1 MTSQQGML
9 DGFDPPRSRAGQIAR
24 VLVDVDLPHMDRPLD
39 YVVPDKL
46 VDEAEVGRSVRV
58 RFSGSRVDGWII
70 EHTCREV
77 LDETARIES
86 VVSSIPEL
94 TPALYETA
102 RRIAA
107 RFLATTSQV
116 LSLAIPPRHARGE
129 RHVVEAQAPAWPT
142 LEAPSGSQQWGVY
155 SAGQALLNRLS
166 VGESPRAVVTAL
178 RPLIRRCLSDA
189 VAATVSSG
197 RSVIIVTA
205 TGEDAARCARALEE
219 DLGVCVALAGGE
231 VAPEERYRVH
241 VAATM
246 GHVPIVVGT
255 RSAVWVPCAKLGL
268 IVICDDGDDRLRER
282 RFPRCDVLD
291 VAVQR
296 CAVEGAGLLVAS
308 FARSVKAQA
317 LVRSGWAVSLDPVPG
332 ALRDA
337 TPRVH
342 LYGATEAEREGASG
356 HMRIPQ
362 AALRMIRQ
370 GLREGPVLIQVAAS
384 GYWPTVVCRR
394 CGERARCRHCSGP
407 LAVGSGGEATCSW
420 CARTSQSWRC
430 PHCAGTELRA
440 ARVGSTRTAEE
451 IARNL
456 PDASVLESSAAHR
469 ISRQLPSRPTVVVA
483 TPGAEPDV
491 DGGYAAAIILDA
503 HALAGRAEL
512 WAPEE
517 AARRWLNALSL
528 VRPGH
533 PGLVVGTI
541 PDALGQTLV
550 RWAPTDYAD
559 RLLDEREA
567 LGFFPAK
574 TMVALDGP
582 AAQVR
587 QVAEQVIR
595 EGGAELVGTV
605 VRPATRE
612 GEENEVRTLVRTPLA
627 GAASMLAVLTDI
639 RRSRSARKVPLVKM
653 SVNPPELF

>member
-9 DGFDPPRSRAGQIAR
+9 DGFDPPRSRAAQIAR

-39 YVVPDKL
+39 YVIPDKL

-70 EHTCREV
+70 ERTFREV

-86 VVSSIPEL
+86 IVSSVPVL
-94 TPALYETA
+94 TPALYEAA
-102 RRIAA
+102 RRIAT

-129 RHVVEAQAPAWPT
+129 KTAVEAHTSAWPST
-142 LEAPSGSQQWGVY
+142 EAPTVSEGWAAY
-155 SAGQALLNRLS
+155 SAGEALLHRLA

-178 RPLIRRCLSDA
+178 RPHLRACLSDA

-205 TGEDAARCARALEE
+205 TGEDAARYARALEE

-342 LYGATEAEREGASG
+342 LHGATEAEREGASG

-407 LAVGSGGEATCSW
+407 LAVGSGGEVTCSW

-430 PHCAGTELRA
+430 PHCSGTELRA

-567 LGFFPAK
+567 LGFFPAT

>member
-9 DGFDPPRSRAGQIAR
+9 DGFDPPRSRAAQIAR

-70 EHTCREV
+70 ERTCREV

-142 LEAPSGSQQWGVY
+142 LEAPSGSQQWGAY

-205 TGEDAARCARALEE
+205 TGEDAARYARALEE

-342 LYGATEAEREGASG
+342 LHGATEAEREGASG

-370 GLREGPVLIQVAAS
+370 RLREGPVLIQVAAS

-567 LGFFPAK
+567 LGFFPAT

>member
-1 MTSQQGML
+1 ML
-9 DGFDPPRSRAGQIAR
+9 DGFDPPRSRAAQIAR

-70 EHTCREV
+70 ERTCREV

-86 VVSSIPEL
+86 IVSSIPEL

-129 RHVVEAQAPAWPT
+129 RQVVEAQAPAWPT
-142 LEAPSGSQQWGVY
+142 LEAPSGSQQWGAY
-155 SAGQALLNRLS
+155 SAGQDLLNRLS

-342 LYGATEAEREGASG
+342 LHGATEAEREGASG

-469 ISRQLPSRPTVVVA
+469 ISRQLPSRPTVIVA

-567 LGFFPAK
+567 LGFFPAT

>member
-9 DGFDPPRSRAGQIAR
+9 DGFDPPRSRAAQIAR

-70 EHTCREV
+70 ERTCREV

-142 LEAPSGSQQWGVY
+142 LEAPSGSQQWGAY

-205 TGEDAARCARALEE
+205 TAEDAARCVRALEE

-342 LYGATEAEREGASG
+342 LHGATEAEREGASG

-384 GYWPTVVCRR
+384 GYWPTVICRR

-456 PDASVLESSAAHR
+456 PDASVLESSAAHK

-567 LGFFPAK
+567 LGFFPAT

>member
-9 DGFDPPRSRAGQIAR
+9 DGFDPPRSRAADIAR
-24 VLVDVDLPHMDRPLD
+24 VLVDVDLPHIDRPLD

-46 VDEAEVGRSVRV
+46 IDEAEVGRAVRV
-58 RFSGSRVDGWII
+58 RFSGTRVDGWIV
-70 EHTCREV
+70 ERTRREV
-77 LDETARIES
+77 LNDAAQIES
-86 VVSSIPEL
+86 VVSSIPVL
-94 TPALYETA
+94 TPALYESA
-102 RRIAA
+102 RRIAS

-129 RHVVEAQAPAWPT
+129 KTVVEAHESAWPSV
-142 LEAPSGSQQWGVY
+142 EAPTVSEGWAAY
-155 SAGQALLNRLS
+155 SAGEALLHRLAA
-166 VGESPRAVVTAL
+166 GQSPRAVVTAL
-178 RPLIRRCLSDA
+178 RPRMRACLLDA

-205 TGEDAARCARALEE
+205 TGEDAARYARVLEE
-219 DLGVCVALAGGE
+219 DLGVPVALTGGE
-231 VAPEERYRVH
+231 VSPEERYRIH
-241 VAATM
+241 AAATL
-246 GHVPIVVGT
+246 GRLPIVVGT
-255 RSAVWVPCAKLGL
+255 RSAAWVPCAQLGL

-342 LYGATEAEREGASG
+342 LHGATEAEREGASG

-407 LAVGSGGEATCSW
+407 LAVTSGGEVSCSW
-420 CARTSQSWRC
+420 CARSSQTWRC
-430 PHCAGTELRA
+430 PHCSGTELRA

-469 ISRQLPSRPTVVVA
+469 ISRQLPARPTVVVA

-503 HALAGRAEL
+503 HALAGRTEL

-541 PDALGQTLV
+541 PDALGQALV

-567 LGFFPAK
+567 LGFFPAT

-595 EGGAELVGTV
+595 EGGAELVGTI

>member
-1 MTSQQGML
+1 M
-9 DGFDPPRSRAGQIAR
+9 
-24 VLVDVDLPHMDRPLD
+24 
-39 YVVPDKL
+39 
-46 VDEAEVGRSVRV
+46 
-58 RFSGSRVDGWII
+58 
-70 EHTCREV
+70 
-77 LDETARIES
+77 
-86 VVSSIPEL
+86 
-94 TPALYETA
+94 
-102 RRIAA
+102 
-107 RFLATTSQV
+107 
-116 LSLAIPPRHARGE
+116 
-129 RHVVEAQAPAWPT
+129 
-142 LEAPSGSQQWGVY
+142 
-155 SAGQALLNRLS
+155 
-166 VGESPRAVVTAL
+166 
-178 RPLIRRCLSDA
+178 
-189 VAATVSSG
+189 
-197 RSVIIVTA
+197 
-205 TGEDAARCARALEE
+205 
-219 DLGVCVALAGGE
+219 
-231 VAPEERYRVH
+231 
-241 VAATM
+241 
-246 GHVPIVVGT
+246 
-255 RSAVWVPCAKLGL
+255 
-268 IVICDDGDDRLRER
+268 
-282 RFPRCDVLD
+282 
-291 VAVQR
+291 QR

-317 LVRSGWAVSLDPVPG
+317 LVRSGWAVSLDPAPG

-342 LYGATEAEREGASG
+342 LHGATEAEREGASG

-407 LAVGSGGEATCSW
+407 LAVGSGGEVTCSW

-430 PHCAGTELRA
+430 PHCSGTELRA

-469 ISRQLPSRPTVVVA
+469 INRQLPSRPTVVVA

-541 PDALGQTLV
+541 PDALGQALV

-567 LGFFPAK
+567 LGFFPAT

-627 GAASMLAVLTDI
+627 GAASMLAVLSDI
-639 RRSRSARKVPLVKM
+639 RRSRSARKVSLVKM

>member
-9 DGFDPPRSRAGQIAR
+9 DGFDPPRSRAADIAR

-39 YVVPDKL
+39 YVVPGTL
-46 VDEAEVGRSVRV
+46 IDEAEVGRAVRV
-58 RFSGSRVDGWII
+58 RFSGTRADGWIV
-70 EHTCREV
+70 ERTRRDV
-77 LDETARIES
+77 LDDAAQIES
-86 VVSSIPEL
+86 VVSSIPVL

-129 RHVVEAQAPAWPT
+129 KTVVEAHESAWPSVA
-142 LEAPSGSQQWGVY
+142 APTISEGWAAY
-155 SAGQALLNRLS
+155 SAGEALLHRLAA
-166 VGESPRAVVTAL
+166 GQSPRAVVTAL
-178 RPLIRRCLSDA
+178 RPRMRACLSDA
-189 VAATVSSG
+189 VAAAVSSG
-197 RSVIIVTA
+197 RSAIIVTA
-205 TGEDAARCARALEE
+205 TGEDAARYARVLEE
-219 DLGVCVALAGGE
+219 DLGVPVAVTGGD
-231 VAPEERYRVH
+231 VSPEERYRIH
-241 VAATM
+241 VAATL
-246 GHVPIVVGT
+246 GRLPIVIGT
-255 RSAVWVPCAKLGL
+255 RSAAWVPCAKLGL

-296 CAVEGAGLLVAS
+296 CAAEGAGLLVAS
-308 FARSVKAQA
+308 YARSVKAQA
-317 LVRSGWAVSLDPVPG
+317 LVRSGWAVSLDPVPD

-342 LYGATEAEREGASG
+342 LHGQAEAEREGASG

-407 LAVGSGGEATCSW
+407 LAVGSGGEVTCSW

-430 PHCAGTELRA
+430 PHCSGTELRA

-469 ISRQLPSRPTVVVA
+469 INRQLPSRPTVVVA

-541 PDALGQTLV
+541 PDALGQALV

-567 LGFFPAK
+567 LGFFPAT

-595 EGGAELVGTV
+595 GGGAELVGTV

-627 GAASMLAVLTDI
+627 GAASMLAVLSDI

>member
-9 DGFDPPRSRAGQIAR
+9 DGFDPPRSRAADIAR

-70 EHTCREV
+70 ERTCREV

-86 VVSSIPEL
+86 VVSSVPVL

-342 LYGATEAEREGASG
+342 LHGATEAEREGASG

-567 LGFFPAK
+567 LGFFPAT

>member
-9 DGFDPPRSRAGQIAR
+9 DGFDPPRSRAAQIAR

-39 YVVPDKL
+39 YVIPDKL

-70 EHTCREV
+70 ERTFREV

-86 VVSSIPEL
+86 IVSSVPVL
-94 TPALYETA
+94 TPALYEAA
-102 RRIAA
+102 RRIAT

-129 RHVVEAQAPAWPT
+129 KTAVEAHTSAWPST
-142 LEAPSGSQQWGVY
+142 EAPTVSEGWAAY
-155 SAGQALLNRLS
+155 SAGEALLHRLA

-178 RPLIRRCLSDA
+178 RPHLRACLSDA

-205 TGEDAARCARALEE
+205 TGEDAARYARALEE
-219 DLGVCVALAGGE
+219 DLGVPVALTGGD
-231 VAPEERYRVH
+231 VSPEERYCIH
-241 VAATM
+241 AAATL
-246 GHVPIVVGT
+246 GRLPIVVGT
-255 RSAVWVPCAKLGL
+255 RSAAWVPCAQLGL
-268 IVICDDGDDRLRER
+268 IIICDDGDDRLRER

-317 LVRSGWAVSLDPVPG
+317 LVRSRWAVSLDPAPG

-342 LYGATEAEREGASG
+342 LHGATEAEREGASG

-430 PHCAGTELRA
+430 PHCSGTELRA

-567 LGFFPAK
+567 LGFFPAT

>member
-9 DGFDPPRSRAGQIAR
+9 DGFDPPRSRAAQIAR

-39 YVVPDKL
+39 YVIPDKL

-70 EHTCREV
+70 ERTFREV

-86 VVSSIPEL
+86 IVSSVPVL
-94 TPALYETA
+94 TPALYEAA
-102 RRIAA
+102 RRIAT

-129 RHVVEAQAPAWPT
+129 KTAVEAHTSAWPST
-142 LEAPSGSQQWGVY
+142 EAPTVSEGWAAY
-155 SAGQALLNRLS
+155 SAGEALLHRLA

-178 RPLIRRCLSDA
+178 RPHLRACLSDA

-205 TGEDAARCARALEE
+205 TGEDAARYARALEE
-219 DLGVCVALAGGE
+219 DLGVPVALTGGD
-231 VAPEERYRVH
+231 VSPEERYCIH
-241 VAATM
+241 AAATL
-246 GHVPIVVGT
+246 GRLPIVVGT
-255 RSAVWVPCAKLGL
+255 RSAAWVPCAQLGL
-268 IVICDDGDDRLRER
+268 IIICDDGDDRLRER

-296 CAVEGAGLLVAS
+296 CAVEDAGLLVAS

-317 LVRSGWAVSLDPVPG
+317 LVRSRWAVSLDPAPG

-342 LYGATEAEREGASG
+342 LHGATEAEREGASG

-430 PHCAGTELRA
+430 PHCSGTELRA

-567 LGFFPAK
+567 LGFFPAT

>member
-9 DGFDPPRSRAGQIAR
+9 DGFDPPRSRAAQIAR

-39 YVVPDKL
+39 YVIPDKL

-70 EHTCREV
+70 ERTFREV

-86 VVSSIPEL
+86 IVSSVPVL
-94 TPALYETA
+94 TPALYEAA
-102 RRIAA
+102 RRIAT

-129 RHVVEAQAPAWPT
+129 KTAVEAHTSAWPST
-142 LEAPSGSQQWGVY
+142 EAPTVSEGWAAY
-155 SAGQALLNRLS
+155 SAGEALLHRLA

-178 RPLIRRCLSDA
+178 RPHLRACLSDA

-205 TGEDAARCARALEE
+205 TGEDAARYARALEE
-219 DLGVCVALAGGE
+219 DLGVPVALTGGD
-231 VAPEERYRVH
+231 VSPEERYCIH
-241 VAATM
+241 AAATL
-246 GHVPIVVGT
+246 GRLPIVVGT
-255 RSAVWVPCAKLGL
+255 RSAAWVPCAQLGL
-268 IVICDDGDDRLRER
+268 IIICDDGDDRLRER

-317 LVRSGWAVSLDPVPG
+317 LVRSRWAVSLDPAPG

-342 LYGATEAEREGASG
+342 LHGATEAEGEGASG

-430 PHCAGTELRA
+430 PHCSGTELRA

-567 LGFFPAK
+567 LGFFPAT

>member
-9 DGFDPPRSRAGQIAR
+9 DGFDPPRSRAAQIAR

-39 YVVPDKL
+39 YVIPDKL
-46 VDEAEVGRSVRV
+46 VDEAEVGRAVRV
-58 RFSGSRVDGWII
+58 RFSGTRVDGWIV
-70 EHTCREV
+70 ERTHRDV
-77 LDETARIES
+77 LDDAAQIES
-86 VVSSIPEL
+86 VSSAMPVL
-94 TPALYETA
+94 TPALYEAA
-102 RRIAA
+102 RRIAT

-116 LSLAIPPRHARGE
+116 LSLAIPARHARGE
-129 RHVVEAQAPAWPT
+129 KSVVEAHKSAWPSV
-142 LEAPSGSQQWGVY
+142 EAPTVSEGWAAY
-155 SAGQALLNRLS
+155 SAGEALLHRLAA
-166 VGESPRAVVTAL
+166 GESPRAVVTAL
-178 RPLIRRCLSDA
+178 RPHLRACLSDA

-197 RSVIIVTA
+197 RSAIIVTA
-205 TGEDAARCARALEE
+205 TGEDAVRYARALEE
-219 DLGVCVALAGGE
+219 DLGVPVALTGGD
-231 VAPEERYRVH
+231 VSPEERYRIH
-241 VAATM
+241 AAAIL
-246 GHVPIVVGT
+246 GRLPIVVGT
-255 RSAVWVPCAKLGL
+255 RSAAWVPCARLGL

-567 LGFFPAK
+567 LGFFPAT

>member
-9 DGFDPPRSRAGQIAR
+9 DGFDPPRSRSAQIAR

-39 YVVPDKL
+39 YVIPDKFI
-46 VDEAEVGRSVRV
+46 DEAEVGRAVRV
-58 RFSGSRVDGWII
+58 RFSGTRVDGWIV
-70 EHTCREV
+70 ERTHRDA
-77 LDETARIES
+77 LDDAAQIES
-86 VVSSIPEL
+86 VSSAMPVL
-94 TPALYETA
+94 TPALYEAA
-102 RRIAA
+102 RRIAT

-129 RHVVEAQAPAWPT
+129 KTVVEAHASAWPST
-142 LEAPSGSQQWGVY
+142 EAPTVSEGWAAY
-155 SAGQALLNRLS
+155 SAGEALLHRLA
-166 VGESPRAVVTAL
+166 VGASPRAVVTAL
-178 RPLIRRCLSDA
+178 RPHLRACLSDA

-205 TGEDAARCARALEE
+205 TGEDAARYARALEE
-219 DLGVCVALAGGE
+219 DLGVPVALTGGD
-231 VAPEERYRVH
+231 VSPEERYRIH
-241 VAATM
+241 AAAIL
-246 GHVPIVVGT
+246 GRLPIVVGT
-255 RSAVWVPCAKLGL
+255 RSAAWVPCAQLGL

-317 LVRSGWAVSLDPVPG
+317 LVRSGWAVSLDPAPG

-342 LYGATEAEREGASG
+342 LHGATEAEREGASG

-407 LAVGSGGEATCSW
+407 LAVGSGGEVTCSW

-430 PHCAGTELRA
+430 PHCSGTELRA

-469 ISRQLPSRPTVVVA
+469 INRQLPSRPTIVVA

-541 PDALGQTLV
+541 PDALGQALV

-567 LGFFPAK
+567 LGFFPAT

-627 GAASMLAVLTDI
+627 GAASMLAVLSDI
-639 RRSRSARKVPLVKM
+639 RRSRSARKVSLVKM

>member
-9 DGFDPPRSRAGQIAR
+9 DGFDQPRSRAADIAR
-24 VLVDVDLPHMDRPLD
+24 VLVDVDLPHIDRPLD

-46 VDEAEVGRSVRV
+46 IDEAEVGRAVRV
-58 RFSGSRVDGWII
+58 RFSGTRVDGWIV
-70 EHTCREV
+70 ERTRREV
-77 LDETARIES
+77 LNDAAQIES
-86 VVSSIPEL
+86 VVSSIPVL
-94 TPALYETA
+94 TPALYESA
-102 RRIAA
+102 RRIAS

-129 RHVVEAQAPAWPT
+129 KTVVEAHESAWPSV
-142 LEAPSGSQQWGVY
+142 EAPTVSEGWAAY
-155 SAGQALLNRLS
+155 SAGEALLHRLAA
-166 VGESPRAVVTAL
+166 GQSPRAVVTAL
-178 RPLIRRCLSDA
+178 RPRMRACLLDA

-205 TGEDAARCARALEE
+205 TGEDAARYARVLEE
-219 DLGVCVALAGGE
+219 DLGVPVALTGGE
-231 VAPEERYRVH
+231 VSPEERYRIH
-241 VAATM
+241 AAATL
-246 GHVPIVVGT
+246 GRLPIVVGT
-255 RSAVWVPCAKLGL
+255 RSAAWVPCAKLGL

-342 LYGATEAEREGASG
+342 LHGATEAEREGASG

-362 AALRMIRQ
+362 AALRIIRQ

-407 LAVGSGGEATCSW
+407 LAVTSGGEVSCSW
-420 CARTSQSWRC
+420 CARSSQTWRC
-430 PHCAGTELRA
+430 PHCSGTELRA

-469 ISRQLPSRPTVVVA
+469 ISRQLPARPTVVVA

-503 HALAGRAEL
+503 HALAGRTEL

-541 PDALGQTLV
+541 PDALGQALV

-567 LGFFPAK
+567 LGFFPAT

-595 EGGAELVGTV
+595 EGGAELVGTI

-627 GAASMLAVLTDI
+627 GAGSMLAVLTDI

>member
-70 EHTCREV
+70 ERTCREV

-342 LYGATEAEREGASG
+342 LHGATEAEREGASG

-370 GLREGPVLIQVAAS
+370 RLREGPVLIQVAAS

-567 LGFFPAK
+567 LGFFPAT

>member
-9 DGFDPPRSRAGQIAR
+9 DGFDPPRSRAAQIAR

-46 VDEAEVGRSVRV
+46 VDEAEVGRAVRV
-58 RFSGSRVDGWII
+58 RFSGTRVDGWIV
-70 EHTCREV
+70 ERTHRDV
-77 LDETARIES
+77 LDDAAQIES
-86 VVSSIPEL
+86 VSSAMPVL
-94 TPALYETA
+94 TPALYEAA
-102 RRIAA
+102 RRIAT

-129 RHVVEAQAPAWPT
+129 KTAVEAHTSAWPST
-142 LEAPSGSQQWGVY
+142 EAPTVSEGWAAY
-155 SAGQALLNRLS
+155 SAGEALLHRLA

-178 RPLIRRCLSDA
+178 RPHLRACLSDA

-205 TGEDAARCARALEE
+205 TGEDAARYARALEE
-219 DLGVCVALAGGE
+219 DLGVPVALTGGD
-231 VAPEERYRVH
+231 VSPEERYCIH
-241 VAATM
+241 AAATL
-246 GHVPIVVGT
+246 GRLPIVVGT
-255 RSAVWVPCAKLGL
+255 RSAAWVPCAQLGL
-268 IVICDDGDDRLRER
+268 IIICDDGDDRLRER

-317 LVRSGWAVSLDPVPG
+317 LVRSRWAVSLDPAPG

-342 LYGATEAEREGASG
+342 LHGATEAEREGASG

-430 PHCAGTELRA
+430 PHCSGTELRA
-440 ARVGSTRTAEE
+440 TRVGSTRTAEE

-567 LGFFPAK
+567 LGFFPAT

>member
-9 DGFDPPRSRAGQIAR
+9 EGFDPPRSRSAEIAR
-24 VLVDVDLPHMDRPLD
+24 VLVDVDLPHIDRPLD
-39 YVVPDKL
+39 YVVPEKL
-46 VDEAEVGRSVRV
+46 IDQATVGNLVRV
-58 RFSGSRVDGWII
+58 RFSGARVDGWII
-70 EHTCREV
+70 ERTRRDV
-77 LDETARIES
+77 LDDAAHIES
-86 VVSSIPEL
+86 VSSSIPVL

-102 RRIAA
+102 RRIAG

-129 RHVVEAQAPAWPT
+129 TRVLEQAPLPWPR
-142 LEAPSGSQQWGVY
+142 LEAPSASAGWGAY
-155 SAGQALLNRLS
+155 SAGEALLSRLS
-166 VGESPRAVVTAL
+166 SGESPRAVVTAL
-178 RPLIRRCLSDA
+178 RPLMRCCLSDA
-189 VAATVSSG
+189 VAATVASG
-197 RSVIIVTA
+197 RSVIVVTP
-205 TGEDAARCARALEE
+205 TGEEATRYARSLEE
-219 DLGVCVALAGGE
+219 DLGVPVAVTGGE
-231 VAPEERYRVH
+231 VAPEERYRIH
-241 VAATM
+241 AAATL
-246 GHVPIVVGT
+246 GRVPIVVGT
-255 RSAVWVPCAKLGL
+255 RSAVWVPCASLGL
-268 IVICDDGDDRLRER
+268 IIICDDGDDRHRER
-282 RFPRCDVLD
+282 RFPRCDSLD

-308 FARSVKAQA
+308 YARSVKAQA
-317 LVRSGWAVSLDPVPG
+317 LVRSGWAASLEPFPG

-342 LYGATEAEREGASG
+342 LHGVTEAQREGASG

-370 GLREGPVLIQVAAS
+370 GLREGVVLIQVGAS

-407 LAVGSGGEATCSW
+407 LALGSGGEMTCSR
-420 CARTSQSWRC
+420 ASVSWRC
-430 PHCAGTELRA
+430 PHCSGTDLRA

-469 ISRQLPSRPTVVVA
+469 INRQLPARPTVVVA

-491 DGGYAAAIILDA
+491 DGGYAGAIILDA

-541 PDALGQTLV
+541 PDALGQALV

-567 LGFFPAK
+567 LGFFPAT

-582 AAQVR
+582 SAQVR

-627 GAASMLAVLTDI
+627 GAAAMLAVLADI

>member
-9 DGFDPPRSRAGQIAR
+9 DGFDPPRSRSVEIAR

-46 VDEAEVGRSVRV
+46 IDEATVGQLVRV
-58 RFSGSRVDGWII
+58 RFSGARVDGWIV
-70 EHTCREV
+70 ECTQREM
-77 LDETARIES
+77 LDDSAHIES
-86 VVSSIPEL
+86 VASSIPVL

-102 RRIAA
+102 RRIAG

-116 LSLAIPPRHARGE
+116 LSLAIPPRHARAE
-129 RHVVEAQAPAWPT
+129 KHVLEQTPPPWPS
-142 LEAPSGSQQWGVY
+142 LEAPSVSAGWGAY

-166 VGESPRAVVTAL
+166 SGQSPRAVVTAL
-178 RPLIRRCLSDA
+178 RPLMRRCLSDA

-197 RSVIIVTA
+197 RSVIIVTS
-205 TGEDAARCARALEE
+205 TGEEASRYARNLEE
-219 DLGVCVALAGGE
+219 DLGVPVAVTGGE
-231 VAPEERYRVH
+231 VTPEERYRIH
-241 VAATM
+241 AAATL

-255 RSAVWVPCAKLGL
+255 RSAVWVPCTKLGL
-268 IVICDDGDDRLRER
+268 IIICDDGDDRLRER
-282 RFPRCDVLD
+282 RFPRCDSLD

-296 CAVEGAGLLVAS
+296 CAVEGAGLLVTS
-308 FARSVKAQA
+308 YARSVKAQA
-317 LVRSGWAVSLDPVPG
+317 LVRSGWAVTLDPFPH

-342 LYGATEAEREGASG
+342 LHGVTEAAREGASG
-356 HMRIPQ
+356 HLRIPQ
-362 AALRMIRQ
+362 AALRIIRQ

-407 LAVGSGGEATCSW
+407 LAVVRGGEVTCSW
-420 CARTSQSWRC
+420 CARASVSWRC
-430 PHCAGTELRA
+430 PYCSGTELRA

-469 ISRQLPSRPTVVVA
+469 ISRQLPKRPTVVVA

-503 HALAGRAEL
+503 HALAGRTEL

-533 PGLVVGTI
+533 PGLIVGTI
-541 PDALGQTLV
+541 PDALGQALV

-567 LGFFPAK
+567 LGFFPAT

-582 AAQVR
+582 SAQVR

-627 GAASMLAVLTDI
+627 GAPAMLAVLADI

>member
-9 DGFDPPRSRAGQIAR
+9 DGFDPPRSRSAQIAR

-39 YVVPDKL
+39 YVVPDNL
-46 VDEAEVGRSVRV
+46 IDEALVGHLVRV
-58 RFSGSRVDGWII
+58 RFSGARVDGWIV
-70 EHTCREV
+70 ERTRREV
-77 LDETARIES
+77 LDETAHIES
-86 VVSSIPEL
+86 VVSSIPVL

-102 RRIAA
+102 RRIAT

-129 RHVVEAQAPAWPT
+129 RQVLEQ
-142 LEAPSGSQQWGVY
+142 EAPSWPSLDTPSHSRHWGSY
-155 SAGQALLNRLS
+155 AAGQALLNRLS
-166 VGESPRAVVTAL
+166 AGESPRAVTTAL
-178 RPLIRRCLSDA
+178 RPSMHGCVTDA

-197 RSVIIVTA
+197 RSVIIVAA
-205 TGEDAARCARALEE
+205 TGEEAAQIARVLEE
-219 DLGVCVALAGGE
+219 GLGVSVALTGGE
-231 VAPEERYRVH
+231 ATPEERYRVH
-241 VAATM
+241 AAATL

-308 FARSVKAQA
+308 YARSVKAQA
-317 LVRSGWAVSLDPVPG
+317 LVRSGWAASLDPSPG

-342 LYGATEAEREGASG
+342 MHGATEAEREGASG

-407 LAVGSGGEATCSW
+407 LAAGGGGEVTCTW
-420 CARTSQSWRC
+420 CARATQTWRC
-430 PHCAGTELRA
+430 PHCSGTELRA

-483 TPGAEPDV
+483 TPGAEPSV
-491 DGGYAAAIILDA
+491 DGGYAAGIILDA

-517 AARRWLNALSL
+517 AARRWINALSL
-528 VRPGH
+528 VRPGR

-541 PDALGQTLV
+541 PEALGQALV
-550 RWAPTDYAD
+550 RWSLTDYAD

-567 LGFFPAK
+567 LGFFPAT

-587 QVAEQVIR
+587 QVAEQVMR

-627 GAASMLAVLTDI
+627 GASSMLAVLADI

>member
-9 DGFDPPRSRAGQIAR
+9 DGFDPPRSRAADIAR
-24 VLVDVDLPHMDRPLD
+24 VLVDVDLPHIDRPLD

-46 VDEAEVGRSVRV
+46 IDEAEVGRAVRV
-58 RFSGSRVDGWII
+58 RFSGTRMDGWIV
-70 EHTCREV
+70 ERTRREV
-77 LDETARIES
+77 LNDAAQIES
-86 VVSSIPEL
+86 VVSSIPVL
-94 TPALYETA
+94 TSALYESA
-102 RRIAA
+102 RRIAS

-129 RHVVEAQAPAWPT
+129 KAAVEAHTSAWPSV
-142 LEAPSGSQQWGVY
+142 EAPTVSEGWAAY
-155 SAGQALLNRLS
+155 SAGEALLHRLAA
-166 VGESPRAVVTAL
+166 GQSPRAVVTAL
-178 RPLIRRCLSDA
+178 RPRIHACLSDA

-205 TGEDAARCARALEE
+205 TGEDAARYARVLEE
-219 DLGVCVALAGGE
+219 DLGVPVALTGGE
-231 VAPEERYRVH
+231 VSPEERYRIH
-241 VAATM
+241 AAATL
-246 GHVPIVVGT
+246 GRLPIVVGT
-255 RSAVWVPCAKLGL
+255 RSAAWVPCAQLGL

-342 LYGATEAEREGASG
+342 LHGAAEAEREGASG

-407 LAVGSGGEATCSW
+407 LAVTSGGEVSCSW
-420 CARTSQSWRC
+420 CARSSQTWRC
-430 PHCAGTELRA
+430 PHCSGTELRA
-440 ARVGSTRTAEE
+440 ARVGSARTAEE

-469 ISRQLPSRPTVVVA
+469 ISRQLPARPTVVVA
-483 TPGAEPDV
+483 TPGAEPDA

-503 HALAGRAEL
+503 HALAGRTEL

-541 PDALGQTLV
+541 PDALGQALV

-567 LGFFPAK
+567 LGFFPAT

-627 GAASMLAVLTDI
+627 GAGSMLAVLTDI

>member
-9 DGFDPPRSRAGQIAR
+9 DGFDPPRSRAAQIAR

-39 YVVPDKL
+39 YVIPDKL

-70 EHTCREV
+70 ERTFREV

-86 VVSSIPEL
+86 IVSSVPVL
-94 TPALYETA
+94 TPALYEAA
-102 RRIAA
+102 RRIAT

-129 RHVVEAQAPAWPT
+129 KTAVEAHTSAWPST
-142 LEAPSGSQQWGVY
+142 EAPTVSEGWAAY
-155 SAGQALLNRLS
+155 SAGEALLHRLA

-178 RPLIRRCLSDA
+178 RPHLRACLSDA

-205 TGEDAARCARALEE
+205 TGEDAARYARALEE
-219 DLGVCVALAGGE
+219 DLGVPVALTGGD
-231 VAPEERYRVH
+231 VSPEERYCIH
-241 VAATM
+241 AAATL
-246 GHVPIVVGT
+246 GRLPIVVGT
-255 RSAVWVPCAKLGL
+255 RSAAWVPCAQLGL
-268 IVICDDGDDRLRER
+268 IIICDDGDDRLRER

-317 LVRSGWAVSLDPVPG
+317 LVRSRWAVSLDPAPG

-342 LYGATEAEREGASG
+342 LHGATEAEREGASG

-430 PHCAGTELRA
+430 PHCSGTLLRA

-483 TPGAEPDV
+483 TPGAEPDM

-567 LGFFPAK
+567 LGFFPAT

>member
-70 EHTCREV
+70 ERTCREV

-116 LSLAIPPRHARGE
+116 LSLAIPLRHARGE

-342 LYGATEAEREGASG
+342 LHGATEAEREGASG

-370 GLREGPVLIQVAAS
+370 RLREGPVLIQVAAS

-567 LGFFPAK
+567 LGFFPAT

>member
-9 DGFDPPRSRAGQIAR
+9 DGFDPPRSRAAQIAR

-39 YVVPDKL
+39 YVIPDKL

-70 EHTCREV
+70 ERTFREV

-86 VVSSIPEL
+86 IVSSVPVL
-94 TPALYETA
+94 TPALYEAA
-102 RRIAA
+102 RRIAT

-129 RHVVEAQAPAWPT
+129 KTAVEAHTSAWPST
-142 LEAPSGSQQWGVY
+142 EAPTVSEGWAAY
-155 SAGQALLNRLS
+155 SAGEALLHRLA

-178 RPLIRRCLSDA
+178 RPHLRACLSDA

-205 TGEDAARCARALEE
+205 TGEDAARYARALEE
-219 DLGVCVALAGGE
+219 DLGVPVALTGGD
-231 VAPEERYRVH
+231 VSPEERYCIH
-241 VAATM
+241 AAATL
-246 GHVPIVVGT
+246 GRLPIVVGT
-255 RSAVWVPCAKLGL
+255 RSAAWVPCAQLGL
-268 IVICDDGDDRLRER
+268 IIICDDGDDRLRER

-317 LVRSGWAVSLDPVPG
+317 LVRSRWAVSLDPAPG
-332 ALRDA
+332 VLRDA

-342 LYGATEAEREGASG
+342 LHGATEAEREGASG

-430 PHCAGTELRA
+430 PHCSGTELRA

-567 LGFFPAK
+567 LGFFPAT

>member
-9 DGFDPPRSRAGQIAR
+9 DGFDPPRSRAAQIAR

-70 EHTCREV
+70 ERTCREV

-86 VVSSIPEL
+86 IVSSVPVL
-94 TPALYETA
+94 TPALYEAA
-102 RRIAA
+102 RRIAT

-129 RHVVEAQAPAWPT
+129 KTAVEAHTSAWPST
-142 LEAPSGSQQWGVY
+142 EAPTVSEGWAAY
-155 SAGQALLNRLS
+155 SAGEALLHRLA

-178 RPLIRRCLSDA
+178 RPHLRACLSDA

-205 TGEDAARCARALEE
+205 TGEDAARYARALEE
-219 DLGVCVALAGGE
+219 DLGVPVALTGGD
-231 VAPEERYRVH
+231 VSPEERYCIH
-241 VAATM
+241 AAATL
-246 GHVPIVVGT
+246 GRLPIVVGT
-255 RSAVWVPCAKLGL
+255 RSAAWVPCAQLGL
-268 IVICDDGDDRLRER
+268 IIICDDGDDRLRER

-317 LVRSGWAVSLDPVPG
+317 LVRSRWAVSLDPAPG

-342 LYGATEAEREGASG
+342 LHGATEAEREGASG

-430 PHCAGTELRA
+430 PHCSGTELRA

-567 LGFFPAK
+567 LGFFPAT

>member
-9 DGFDPPRSRAGQIAR
+9 DGFDQPRSRAADIAR
-24 VLVDVDLPHMDRPLD
+24 VLVDVDLPHIDRPLD

-46 VDEAEVGRSVRV
+46 IDEAEVGRAVRV
-58 RFSGSRVDGWII
+58 RFSGTRVDGWIV
-70 EHTCREV
+70 ERTRREV
-77 LDETARIES
+77 LNDAAQIES
-86 VVSSIPEL
+86 VVSSIPVL
-94 TPALYETA
+94 TPALYESA
-102 RRIAA
+102 RRIAS

-129 RHVVEAQAPAWPT
+129 KTVVEAHESAWPSV
-142 LEAPSGSQQWGVY
+142 EAPTVSEGWAAY
-155 SAGQALLNRLS
+155 SAGEALLHRLAA
-166 VGESPRAVVTAL
+166 GQSPRAVVTAL
-178 RPLIRRCLSDA
+178 RPRMRACLLDA

-205 TGEDAARCARALEE
+205 TGEDAARYARVLEE
-219 DLGVCVALAGGE
+219 DLGVPVALTGGE
-231 VAPEERYRVH
+231 VSPEERYRIH
-241 VAATM
+241 AAATL
-246 GHVPIVVGT
+246 GRLPIVVGT
-255 RSAVWVPCAKLGL
+255 RSAAWVPCAKLGL

-342 LYGATEAEREGASG
+342 LHGATEAEREGASG

-362 AALRMIRQ
+362 AALRIIRQ

-407 LAVGSGGEATCSW
+407 LAVTSGGEVSCSW
-420 CARTSQSWRC
+420 CARSSQTWRC
-430 PHCAGTELRA
+430 PHCSGTELRA

-469 ISRQLPSRPTVVVA
+469 ISRQLPARPTVVVA

-503 HALAGRAEL
+503 HALAGRTEL

-541 PDALGQTLV
+541 PDALGQALV

-559 RLLDEREA
+559 RLLDERVA
-567 LGFFPAK
+567 LGFFPAT

-595 EGGAELVGTV
+595 EGGAELVGTI

-627 GAASMLAVLTDI
+627 GAGSMLAVLTDI

>member
-9 DGFDPPRSRAGQIAR
+9 DGFDPPRSRAADIAR

-46 VDEAEVGRSVRV
+46 IDEAEVGRAVRV
-58 RFSGSRVDGWII
+58 RFSGTRADGWIV
-70 EHTCREV
+70 ERTRRDV
-77 LDETARIES
+77 LDNAAQIES
-86 VVSSIPEL
+86 VVSSVPVL

-129 RHVVEAQAPAWPT
+129 KTVVEAHKSAWPSVA
-142 LEAPSGSQQWGVY
+142 APTVSEGWVAY
-155 SAGQALLNRLS
+155 SAGEALLHRLAA
-166 VGESPRAVVTAL
+166 GQSPRAVVTAL
-178 RPLIRRCLSDA
+178 RPRMRACLSDA

-197 RSVIIVTA
+197 RSAIIVTA
-205 TGEDAARCARALEE
+205 TGEDAARLARILEE
-219 DLGVCVALAGGE
+219 DLGVPVALTGAD
-231 VAPEERYRVH
+231 VSLEERYRIH
-241 VAATM
+241 VAATL
-246 GHVPIVVGT
+246 GRLPIVVGT
-255 RSAVWVPCAKLGL
+255 RSAAWVPCAKLGL

-308 FARSVKAQA
+308 YARSVKAQA
-317 LVRSGWAVSLDPVPG
+317 LVRSGWAVSLDPVPD

-342 LYGATEAEREGASG
+342 L
-356 HMRIPQ
+356 H
-362 AALRMIRQ
+362 RQ

-407 LAVGSGGEATCSW
+407 LAVGSGAEVTCSW
-420 CARTSQSWRC
+420 CARTSQTWRC
-430 PHCAGTELRA
+430 PHCSGTELRA

-469 ISRQLPSRPTVVVA
+469 ISRQLPARPTVVVA

-503 HALAGRAEL
+503 HALAGRTEL

-517 AARRWLNALSL
+517 ATRRWLNALSL
-528 VRPGH
+528 VCPGH

-541 PDALGQTLV
+541 PDALGQALV

-567 LGFFPAK
+567 LGFFPAT

>member
-1 MTSQQGML
+1 ML

-70 EHTCREV
+70 ERTCREV

-342 LYGATEAEREGASG
+342 LHGATEAEREGASG

-370 GLREGPVLIQVAAS
+370 RLREGPVLIQVAAS

-567 LGFFPAK
+567 LGFFPAT

>member
-9 DGFDPPRSRAGQIAR
+9 DGFDPPRSRAAQIAR

-46 VDEAEVGRSVRV
+46 VDEAEVGCSVRV

-70 EHTCREV
+70 ERTCREV
-77 LDETARIES
+77 LDETAQIES
-86 VVSSIPEL
+86 VSSAMPVL
-94 TPALYETA
+94 TPALYEAA
-102 RRIAA
+102 RRIAT

-129 RHVVEAQAPAWPT
+129 KTAVEAHTSAWPST
-142 LEAPSGSQQWGVY
+142 EAPTVSEGWAAY
-155 SAGQALLNRLS
+155 SAGEALLHRLA

-178 RPLIRRCLSDA
+178 RPHLRACLSDA

-205 TGEDAARCARALEE
+205 TGEDAARYARALEE

-342 LYGATEAEREGASG
+342 LHGATEAEREGASG

-420 CARTSQSWRC
+420 CARTPQSWRC

-567 LGFFPAK
+567 LGFFPAT

>member
-9 DGFDPPRSRAGQIAR
+9 DGFDPPRSRAAQIAR

-46 VDEAEVGRSVRV
+46 VDEAEVGRAVRV
-58 RFSGSRVDGWII
+58 RFSGTRVDGWIV
-70 EHTCREV
+70 ERTHRDV
-77 LDETARIES
+77 LDDAAQIES
-86 VVSSIPEL
+86 VSSAMPVL
-94 TPALYETA
+94 TPALYEAA
-102 RRIAA
+102 RRIAT

-129 RHVVEAQAPAWPT
+129 KTAVEAHTSAWPST
-142 LEAPSGSQQWGVY
+142 EAPTVSEGWAAY
-155 SAGQALLNRLS
+155 SAGEALLHRLA

-178 RPLIRRCLSDA
+178 RPHLRACLSDA

-205 TGEDAARCARALEE
+205 TGEDAARYARALEE
-219 DLGVCVALAGGE
+219 DLGVPVALTGGD
-231 VAPEERYRVH
+231 VSPEERYCIH
-241 VAATM
+241 AAATL
-246 GHVPIVVGT
+246 GRLPIVVGT
-255 RSAVWVPCAKLGL
+255 RSAAWVPCAQLGL
-268 IVICDDGDDRLRER
+268 IIICDDGDDRLRER

-317 LVRSGWAVSLDPVPG
+317 LVRSRWAVSLDPAPG

-342 LYGATEAEREGASG
+342 LHGATEAEREGASG

-430 PHCAGTELRA
+430 PHCSGTELRA

-567 LGFFPAK
+567 LGFFPAT

>member
-1 MTSQQGML
+1 M
-9 DGFDPPRSRAGQIAR
+9 
-24 VLVDVDLPHMDRPLD
+24 
-39 YVVPDKL
+39 
-46 VDEAEVGRSVRV
+46 
-58 RFSGSRVDGWII
+58 
-70 EHTCREV
+70 
-77 LDETARIES
+77 
-86 VVSSIPEL
+86 
-94 TPALYETA
+94 
-102 RRIAA
+102 
-107 RFLATTSQV
+107 
-116 LSLAIPPRHARGE
+116 
-129 RHVVEAQAPAWPT
+129 
-142 LEAPSGSQQWGVY
+142 
-155 SAGQALLNRLS
+155 
-166 VGESPRAVVTAL
+166 
-178 RPLIRRCLSDA
+178 
-189 VAATVSSG
+189 
-197 RSVIIVTA
+197 TA
-205 TGEDAARCARALEE
+205 TGEDAARYARALEE
-219 DLGVCVALAGGE
+219 DLGVPVALTGGD
-231 VAPEERYRVH
+231 VSPEERYRIH
-241 VAATM
+241 VAATL
-246 GHVPIVVGT
+246 GRLPIVVGT

-342 LYGATEAEREGASG
+342 LHGATEAEREGASG

-407 LAVGSGGEATCSW
+407 LTVGSGGEATCSW

-440 ARVGSTRTAEE
+440 TRVGSTRTAEE

-567 LGFFPAK
+567 LGFFPAT

-627 GAASMLAVLTDI
+627 GAVSMLAVLADI

>member
-9 DGFDPPRSRAGQIAR
+9 DGFDPPRSRAADIAR
-24 VLVDVDLPHMDRPLD
+24 VLVDVDLPHIDRPLD

-46 VDEAEVGRSVRV
+46 IDEAEVGRAVRV
-58 RFSGSRVDGWII
+58 RFSGTRVDGWIV
-70 EHTCREV
+70 ERTRREV
-77 LDETARIES
+77 LNDAAQIES
-86 VVSSIPEL
+86 VVSSIPVL
-94 TPALYETA
+94 TPALYESA
-102 RRIAA
+102 RRIAS

-129 RHVVEAQAPAWPT
+129 KAAVEAHTLAWPSV
-142 LEAPSGSQQWGVY
+142 EAPTVSEGWAAY
-155 SAGQALLNRLS
+155 SAGEALLQRLAA
-166 VGESPRAVVTAL
+166 GLSPRAVVTAL
-178 RPLIRRCLSDA
+178 RPRIRACLSDA

-205 TGEDAARCARALEE
+205 TGEDAARYARVLEE
-219 DLGVCVALAGGE
+219 DLGVPVALTGGE
-231 VAPEERYRVH
+231 VSPEERYRIH
-241 VAATM
+241 AAATL
-246 GHVPIVVGT
+246 GRLPIVVGT
-255 RSAVWVPCAKLGL
+255 RSAAWVPCAQLGL
-268 IVICDDGDDRLRER
+268 LVICDDGDDRLRER

-342 LYGATEAEREGASG
+342 LHGQAEAEREGASG

-362 AALRMIRQ
+362 AALRIIRQ

-407 LAVGSGGEATCSW
+407 LAVTSGGEVSCSW
-420 CARTSQSWRC
+420 CARSSQTWRC
-430 PHCAGTELRA
+430 PHCSGTELRA

-469 ISRQLPSRPTVVVA
+469 ISRQLPARPTVVVA

-503 HALAGRAEL
+503 HALAGRTEL

-541 PDALGQTLV
+541 PDALGQALV

-567 LGFFPAK
+567 LGFFPAT

-627 GAASMLAVLTDI
+627 GAGSMLAVLTDI

>member
-9 DGFDPPRSRAGQIAR
+9 DGFDPPRSRAADIAR

-39 YVVPDKL
+39 YVVPGTL
-46 VDEAEVGRSVRV
+46 IDEAEVGRAVRV
-58 RFSGSRVDGWII
+58 RFSGTRADGWIV
-70 EHTCREV
+70 ERTRRDV
-77 LDETARIES
+77 LDDAAQIES
-86 VVSSIPEL
+86 VVSSIPVL

-129 RHVVEAQAPAWPT
+129 KTVVEAHESAWPSVA
-142 LEAPSGSQQWGVY
+142 APTISEGWAAY
-155 SAGQALLNRLS
+155 SAGEALLHRLAA
-166 VGESPRAVVTAL
+166 GQSPRAVVTAL
-178 RPLIRRCLSDA
+178 RPRMRACLSDA
-189 VAATVSSG
+189 VAAAVSSG
-197 RSVIIVTA
+197 RSAIIVTA
-205 TGEDAARCARALEE
+205 TGEDAARYARVLEE
-219 DLGVCVALAGGE
+219 NLGVPVAVTGGD
-231 VAPEERYRVH
+231 VSPEERYRIH
-241 VAATM
+241 VAATL
-246 GHVPIVVGT
+246 GRLPIVIGT
-255 RSAVWVPCAKLGL
+255 RSAAWVPCAKLGL

-308 FARSVKAQA
+308 HARSVKAQA
-317 LVRSGWAVSLDPVPG
+317 LVRSGWAVSLDPVPD

-342 LYGATEAEREGASG
+342 LHGQAEAEREGASG

-407 LAVGSGGEATCSW
+407 LAVGSGGETTCSW
-420 CARTSQSWRC
+420 CGRTSQTWRC
-430 PHCAGTELRA
+430 PHCSGTELRA

-469 ISRQLPSRPTVVVA
+469 ISRQLPARSTVVVA

-503 HALAGRAEL
+503 HALAGRTEL

-541 PDALGQTLV
+541 PDALGQALV

-567 LGFFPAK
+567 LGFFPAA